1 VPPVRTCVVR
11 RERADPDALVR
22 VFAGPDGVAHV
33 DWHGRW
39 KGRGAWLTCERAV
52 IEEAQRKPGLLQRAL
67 DAGSLDVSG
76 LLAEARGANA
86 TAVGDLLALSARA
99 GAAVSGAD
107 ALERTAAE
115 SLVALVFA
123 EDASEASR
131 AAATR
136 QFPTLPAFSPPLTRE
151 ALGHKI
157 GKGPRAVLGLRP
169 AAPVRALIRELRRMQ
184 ALG

>member
-1 VPPVRTCVVR
+1 MPPIRTCVVR
-11 RERADPDALVR
+11 RERAEPSALVR
-22 VFAGPDGVAHV
+22 VFAGPDGAAHV

-52 IEEAQRKPGLLQRAL
+52 FEEAQRKPALLQRAL
-67 DAGSLDVSG
+67 EASPLAVEG
-76 LLAEARGANA
+76 LLAEAREANVAAA
-86 TAVGDLLALSARA
+86 TALLSLAARA
-99 GAAVSGAD
+99 GALVSGAD
-107 ALERTAAE
+107 ALARTAPE
-115 SLVALVFA
+115 ALLAIIFA
-123 EDASEASR
+123 EDSSESSR
-131 AAATR
+131 ATTTR
-136 QFPTLPAFSPPLTRE
+136 MFPILPSYFFPLTRE

>member
-1 VPPVRTCVVR
+1 MPPVRSCVVR
-11 RERADPDALVR
+11 RERADPSALVR

-52 IEEAQRKPGLLQRAL
+52 FEEAQRKPALLQRAL
-67 DAGSLDVSG
+67 EVSALDVAA
-76 LLAEARGANA
+76 LLDEARAANV
-86 TAVGDLLALSARA
+86 TAIGDLLALAARA
-99 GAAVSGAD
+99 GAIVSGAD
-107 ALERTAAE
+107 AMERTSPEA
-115 SLVALVFA
+115 LVALVFA
-123 EDASEASR
+123 DDASESSR
-131 AAATR
+131 ATATR
-136 QFPTLPAFSPPLTRE
+136 MFPLLPSFPYPLTRE

-157 GKGPRAVLGLRP
+157 GKGPRAVLGLRA